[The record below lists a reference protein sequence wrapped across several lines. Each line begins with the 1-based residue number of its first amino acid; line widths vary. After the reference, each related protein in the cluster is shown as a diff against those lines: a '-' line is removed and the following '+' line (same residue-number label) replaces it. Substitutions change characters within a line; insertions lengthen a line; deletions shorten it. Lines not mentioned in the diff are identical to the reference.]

1 MGLLTKAGE
10 AHEEPKKEAHKKE
23 SKHKAK
29 APVNAS
35 EGDEVSNAQAPT
47 GQPALDDD
55 SDEGASS
62 GGDSGEQSASPSPS
76 DAGDQGEDDSAPSA
90 PAGDAQ
96 EQSGVDAGGDS
107 DSPQP
112 PQGADA
118 QSPDNQADQSG
129 GDQDASPSG
138 SDAGQSA
145 PAGAA
150 GQDSPDSVDF
160 SQLKMPPAMKEAY
173 QRANGALLTALYK
186 NDKVAQAVLSGIV
199 PQGIHKIES
208 VVHVSMTVFMQINK
222 QLNFIKE
229 MPQIA
234 VPFLNDVLAHVTDL
248 ATQVKG
254 IQFSDQESAAIMST
268 AHEFLFRVVGINKG
282 QMRAA
287 TQHIPRSQ
295 LAQGLAKYQAH
306 IKATQNVSG
315 RFSQG
320 AGGAQGNPAAGG
332 QPSAAQPQSGAPQGA
347 PAAGPQPGPAAGAG
361 GTPGGQPQP
370 GAPVTAAPGPGQSAP
385 PGGMLSAAAAQP
397 PGQ

>member
-1 MGLLTKAGE
+1 MGLLAKAGA
-10 AHEEPKKEAHKKE
+10 AHEEPKKEARKKE

-29 APVNAS
+29 VPVNAS
-35 EGDEVSNAQAPT
+35 EGDEVSNAQAPM

-55 SDEGASS
+55 ADEGAPT
-62 GGDSGEQSASPSPS
+62 GGNSGEQSASPSPS

-118 QSPDNQADQSG
+118 QSPDDQADQSG
-129 GDQDASPSG
+129 SDQGTPPGGAD
-138 SDAGQSA
+138 QSA

-199 PQGIHKIES
+199 PQGVHKIES

-229 MPQIA
+229 TPQIA

-254 IQFSDQESAAIMST
+254 IQFSDQEASAILST
-268 AHEFLFRVVGINKG
+268 AHEFLFRVVGVTKG
-282 QMRAA
+282 QMKAA
-287 TQHIPRSQ
+287 AQHIPRSQ

-306 IKATQNVSG
+306 VKATRNVSG
-315 RFSQG
+315 RFNQG

-332 QPSAAQPQSGAPQGA
+332 QPSAAQPQGGAPQGA
-347 PAAGPQPGPAAGAG
+347 PAAGPQPGPAGGAG
-361 GTPGGQPQP
+361 GTPGGSPQP

>member
-1 MGLLTKAGE
+1 
-10 AHEEPKKEAHKKE
+10 
-23 SKHKAK
+23 
-29 APVNAS
+29 
-35 EGDEVSNAQAPT
+35 
-47 GQPALDDD
+47 
-55 SDEGASS
+55 
-62 GGDSGEQSASPSPS
+62 
-76 DAGDQGEDDSAPSA
+76 
-90 PAGDAQ
+90 
-96 EQSGVDAGGDS
+96 
-107 DSPQP
+107 
-112 PQGADA
+112 
-118 QSPDNQADQSG
+118 
-129 GDQDASPSG
+129 
-138 SDAGQSA
+138 
-145 PAGAA
+145 
-150 GQDSPDSVDF
+150 
-160 SQLKMPPAMKEAY
+160 MKEAY

-199 PQGIHKIES
+199 PQGVHKIES

-229 MPQIA
+229 TPQIA

-282 QMRAA
+282 QMKAA

-306 IKATQNVSG
+306 VKATRNVSG
-315 RFSQG
+315 RFSQQQG
-320 AGGAQGNPAAGG
+320 GQGGASGQPPGQNAGAPPAGG
-332 QPSAAQPQSGAPQGA
+332 QPQPGTQPQG
-347 PAAGPQPGPAAGAG
+347 GPQPGPQGGAG
-361 GTPGGQPQP
+361 GTPGGSPQP